1 MRFEYWK
8 CGDGSWTW
16 ELRTSVNDV
25 VARGCQQL
33 SRENCLAAI
42 KLVKLA
48 VGAPAIDVTHR
59 SPFGGESPP
68 LESLRAEAV

>member
-8 CGDGSWTW
+8 CDDGSWTW

-42 KLVKLA
+42 KLVRLA
-48 VGAPAIDVTHR
+48 VGAPAIDVTHDA
-59 SPFGGESPP
+59 PFGAKSATM
-68 LESLRAEAV
+68 ESLRAETV

>member
-48 VGAPAIDVTHR
+48 VGAPAVDVTGLR
-59 SPFGGESPP
+59 SCHVEGAPM
-68 LESLRAEAV
+68 ESLRAATV